1 MRDVC
6 STARRGTQLFEKIGC
21 YEPQSAALTHAAYAV
36 ATGDPAVARTPSLP
50 FLAGLVGL
58 LCLSA
63 TGVDAKPRGA
73 APDRALK
80 AVDSDADGTIDLRE
94 AQAAGSALFDR
105 LDGDKDGS
113 LTIRE
118 LQGRLSRSD
127 FKSADPDND
136 RTLTRQEFLTIL
148 ASRFKAADPDKDGT
162 LDQSELTTPAGAAL
176 LRLLK

>member
-1 MRDVC
+1 M
-6 STARRGTQLFEKIGC
+6 
-21 YEPQSAALTHAAYAV
+21 
-36 ATGDPAVARTPSLP
+36 ARTRSLP
-50 FLAGLVGL
+50 LLSALISL

-63 TGVDAKPRGA
+63 AGVNAKPRGA

-80 AVDSDADGTIDLRE
+80 AVDTDADGTIHLRE

-105 LDGDKDGS
+105 LDADKEGT

-136 RTLTRQEFLTIL
+136 GTLTRQEFLTIL
-148 ASRFKAADPDKDGT
+148 ESRFKAADPDKDGT
-162 LDQSELTTPAGAAL
+162 LDRSELATPAGAAL

>member
-1 MRDVC
+1 VAKTR
-6 STARRGTQLFEKIGC
+6 TLPLF
-21 YEPQSAALTHAAYAV
+21 
-36 ATGDPAVARTPSLP
+36 
-50 FLAGLVGL
+50 AGLVGL

-63 TGVDAKPRGA
+63 AEADAKPRGA

-80 AVDSDADGTIDLRE
+80 AVDTDADGTIDLRE

-105 LDGDKDGS
+105 LDGDKDGT

-127 FKSADPDND
+127 FKGADPDSD
-136 RTLTRQEFLTIL
+136 GTLTRQEFLVVL
-148 ASRFKAADPDKDGT
+148 ESRFKAADPDQDGT
-162 LDQSELTTPAGAAL
+162 LDRSELATPAGATL